1 MSASLR
7 ALVTGAIVFSFTA
20 AATAQTATGDT
31 KGTVPGAGLVPL
43 ATVPPPTGLATLTPA
58 ECLGQTDGP
67 WTVIAPYA
75 WVYGMKG
82 TVGAGRFTVPVN
94 VSVSDAVEKIPD
106 LKGAAELHIESG
118 YGDVGVIADLM
129 YMRLAPS
136 GALATVD
143 SRSTLFELLGM
154 YRLLDS
160 GGRQAGAVTVDVLGG
175 LRYYRFKN
183 QIDGNFGVLQ
193 AERTNDWTDLVI
205 GARAGLQVTDDL
217 GVWARADVG
226 GFGIGD
232 SSSHAY
238 NLILG
243 FEYKICECAS
253 LAGGYKW
260 LKIDRQNGVGLDR
273 FLLDATLSGPFVAL
287 SFRF

>member
-1 MSASLR
+1 MKTAFRSL
-7 ALVTGAIVFSFTA
+7 AILAAGFGLAGSLHAQSTA
-20 AATAQTATGDT
+20 
-31 KGTVPGAGLVPL
+31 GTIPGAGLVP
-43 ATVPPPTGLATLTPA
+43 VPVASPLTMPLPA

-67 WTVIAPYA
+67 WTVIAPYG

-82 TVGAGRFTVPVN
+82 TIGVGRRTVPVD
-94 VSVSDAVEKIPD
+94 VSVSDAIEKISD

-118 YGDVGVIADLM
+118 YGDVGLIADLM

-136 GALATVD
+136 GKLTTVD
-143 SRSTLFELLGM
+143 SRSTFFEMVGM

-160 GGRQAGAVTVDVLGG
+160 GGRQAGAATFDLLGG
-175 LRYYRFKN
+175 VRYYRFKN
-183 QIDGNFGVLQ
+183 EIQGNFGVL
-193 AERTNDWTDLVI
+193 AAGRTTDWTDLVV

-217 GVWARADVG
+217 GVWARADAG
-226 GFGIGD
+226 GFGIGN

-238 NLILG
+238 NFILG
-243 FEYKICECAS
+243 FEYRLCECAS

-260 LKIDRQNGVGLDR
+260 LKIDRENGLGRDR
-273 FLLDATLSGPFVAL
+273 SLIDATLSGPFLAL